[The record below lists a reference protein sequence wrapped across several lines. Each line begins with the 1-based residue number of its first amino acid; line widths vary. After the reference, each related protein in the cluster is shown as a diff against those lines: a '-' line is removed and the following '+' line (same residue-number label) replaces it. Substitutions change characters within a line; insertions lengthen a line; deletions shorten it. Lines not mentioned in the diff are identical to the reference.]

1 MKIQIPQNS
10 YELNQETRMVDVV
23 LHMDMMHERNH
34 MKNEKLNNYYKE
46 FQKTKCTCEHG
57 KVCRNCIKAE
67 EGYFNE

>member
-1 MKIQIPQNS
+1 
-10 YELNQETRMVDVV
+10 MVDVV